1 MKLKSYISLGIASA
15 AVLGGA
21 NAASAAALQGRVGLN
36 PPSPVGGEET
46 GVILIGTGETVPG
59 SDVPATD
66 FDWVPPE
73 GGGTGAIIEINSN
86 PLPPQDDFADFVGET
101 GTIKDV
107 TAEEIFAVAAGE
119 TIDDFIVIPG
129 AFSVNVTSVGIPD
142 YTFDGNGTTISLGV
156 NGDFINSSDG
166 SVSQGVGTF
175 SVDFAG
181 FTIAETQALFDE
193 EGEVPVQFNP
203 GTYSSNWVVTA
214 DEDVTP
220 PVTPPPTVPEASNL
234 LGLLVIGLGGASMLA
249 RKKK

>member
-101 GTIKDV
+101 GTIQDI
-107 TAEEIFAVAAGE
+107 TAEEIFAVAAGD

-142 YTFDGNGTTISLGV
+142 YTFDGSGTTISLGV
-156 NGDFINSSDG
+156 NGDFINLSDG
-166 SVSQGVGTF
+166 SGDVSQGVGTF

-181 FTIAETQALFDE
+181 LTIAETQELFDE
-193 EGEVPVQFNP
+193 PGEVPVQFNP
-203 GTYSSNWVVTA
+203 GTYSSNWVVT
-214 DEDVTP
+214 DDV
-220 PVTPPPTVPEASNL
+220 VVPEASNL

>member
-36 PPSPVGGEET
+36 PPTPVGGQET
-46 GVILIGTGETVPG
+46 GVILIGTGQTVPG
-59 SDVPATD
+59 SNLPATD

-73 GGGTGAIIEINSN
+73 GGGTGAIVEINSN
-86 PLPPQDDFADFVGET
+86 PLPPQDDFADFLGET
-101 GTIKDV
+101 GTIQDI

-119 TIDDFIVIPG
+119 TIDDFIVIPD
-129 AFSVNVTSVGIPD
+129 AFSVNVTSVGIPE
-142 YTFDGNGTTISLGV
+142 YTFDGSGTTISLGV
-156 NGDFINSSDG
+156 NGDFINLSDG
-166 SVSQGVGTF
+166 SGDVSQGVGTF

-193 EGEVPVQFNP
+193 PGEIPPQFNP

-214 DEDVTP
+214 DA
-220 PVTPPPTVPEASNL
+220 PPPTPEVVPEASNL